1 ETRTVLAP
9 VPGGLTAEVVAERSL
24 ASSHTVRARLAELD
38 AARARLDQTTAQFF
52 PRLTLRASYTRLSP
66 VSAELGGALVGAGN
80 PGLLS
85 TGPCPGGGGGDCV
98 LDAAGQPVGAAEF
111 AIESFEDNYALTA
124 QLSVPISDYILRLS
138 SAAAGA
144 AANRKARSEEHT
156 SELQSREN
164 LVCRLLLEKKTK

>member
-85 TGPCPGGGGGDCV
+85 TGPCPGGGGGDRKSTRLNSSHV
-98 LDAAGQPVGAAEF
+98 K
-111 AIESFEDNYALTA
+111 ISYAVFCL
-124 QLSVPISDYILRLS
+124 
-138 SAAAGA
+138 
-144 AANRKARSEEHT
+144 
-156 SELQSREN
+156 
-164 LVCRLLLEKKTK
+164 KKKNKNKNST